1 MPQDATSASPEFRN
15 GLVSLVCYAG
25 WYSPANDEEVI
36 SEVVRYG
43 NERMY
48 QYGTGVYYNENDYYL
63 QNWQVSL
70 FIELYPTVLHEVQN
84 NMKYHCCIFLF
95 HQIG

>member
-1 MPQDATSASPEFRN
+1 MPQDATSASPDFRN

-25 WYSPANDEEVI
+25 WLSSANDEEVI

-48 QYGTGVYYNENDYYL
+48 QFGTGVYYNENDYYL
-63 QNWQVSL
+63 QNWQVRWPLYKYKVFYSL
-70 FIELYPTVLHEVQN
+70 FKVN
-84 NMKYHCCIFLF
+84 SF
-95 HQIG
+95 